1 MTDKKLYKCFEC
13 GKLYEDEQA
22 AVKCHNAPIQL
33 VLSKGGLK
41 KPRFLGN

>member
-1 MTDKKLYKCFEC
+1 MQDKKLFKCFEC
-13 GKLYEDEQA
+13 GRLYEDEQA

-33 VLSKGGLK
+33 VLKKGGLK